1 MFIGQHH
8 DDAVFLSFI
17 LRPVRVCQGPM
28 EIKPRRYISRI
39 RLPATVR
46 RMLAKA

>member
-1 MFIGQHH
+1 MFM
-8 DDAVFLSFI
+8 VNTTTMPFFLSFI
-17 LRPVRVCQGPM
+17 FRLARACQGPM
-28 EIKPRRYISRI
+28 EIKPCRYIRRI